1 MTESQKKTNASER
14 TKGASTKEVG
24 AKPEMKASAVMG
36 TGIKKQHMRREGFC
50 RVTFRLPSVA
60 AKDATNVCIVGDFNN
75 WNIRANPMKKMKNG
89 DYTITLDLKPGKDY
103 QFRYLI
109 DEAKWENDW
118 NADKYVKNPYGDS
131 DNSVVVV

>member
-1 MTESQKKTNASER
+1 MEEPAKKTRAMSKPTTGKAGKR
-14 TKGASTKEVG
+14 ASTV
-24 AKPEMKASAVMG
+24 MSA
-36 TGIKKQHMRREGFC
+36 GIKKKYMKDEDLC

-60 AKDATNVCIVGDFNN
+60 AKDAKNVCIVGDFNN

-131 DNSVVVV
+131 DNSVVAV